1 MLVAHRW
8 YGYVFRL
15 MTGWDSRPGLC
26 MPIELCLS
34 QGRPPG
40 KAAVRAAVAT
50 LVPRENLEQF
60 TELAFADLRNL
71 HEGNVSRYRLRPTE
85 YHAWQPMQQPGIR

>member
-1 MLVAHRW
+1 
-8 YGYVFRL
+8 
-15 MTGWDSRPGLC
+15 
-26 MPIELCLS
+26 
-34 QGRPPG
+34 
-40 KAAVRAAVAT
+40 VRAAVAT

>member
-1 MLVAHRW
+1 
-8 YGYVFRL
+8 